1 MSKQILFGEDAR
13 KAIEKG
19 VNQLADTVK
28 VTLGPKGRNVVL
40 DRPFGTPMITNDGVS
55 IAKEIVLED
64 PFENVGAQLVKE
76 VATKT
81 NDVAGDGTTTATI
94 LAQEI
99 VHEGIKNIVA
109 GANPMGIKRGIQK
122 AVDCAVKA
130 LTGMAVQVNG
140 TEDIARV
147 ASISADSEEVGK
159 LIADAMEKV
168 GTDGVITLEESKTS
182 ETYSEVVEG
191 MQFDRGY
198 VSPYMVTDAE
208 KMECVMN
215 EPFILITDRKI
226 QTIQEL
232 MPILEQVVNVHGS
245 LVVISDDIENDV
257 VGTLIMNKMR
267 GVLNC
272 VCVKAPSF
280 GDRRR
285 DYLKDIAVLTAGEF
299 IASELNMTVP
309 NAMIEQLGRAKQVI
323 VKKDSIVI
331 VGGAGTKQ
339 DIEDR
344 IAYIKGE
351 MSNAEEFEKE
361 RYKER
366 IAKLSGGVAVIKVG
380 AATETEMKEKKL
392 RIEDALN
399 ATRAAVEE
407 GIIAGGGT
415 SYLCA
420 IPSVKELLCTE
431 ENDELTGVRIIMKAL
446 EKPLYQIADNAGVDG
461 SVVVHEVK
469 KLLEDIYIG
478 VEKRDGYNAKTGE
491 YVNMVEEG
499 IVDPVKVTRSALQN
513 AASVASMILTMESVV
528 VDKKDDSAAAVPQ
541 MGGLM

>member
-1 MSKQILFGEDAR
+1 
-13 KAIEKG
+13 
-19 VNQLADTVK
+19 
-28 VTLGPKGRNVVL
+28 
-40 DRPFGTPMITNDGVS
+40 
-55 IAKEIVLED
+55 
-64 PFENVGAQLVKE
+64 
-76 VATKT
+76 
-81 NDVAGDGTTTATI
+81 
-94 LAQEI
+94 
-99 VHEGIKNIVA
+99 
-109 GANPMGIKRGIQK
+109 
-122 AVDCAVKA
+122 
-130 LTGMAVQVNG
+130 
-140 TEDIARV
+140 
-147 ASISADSEEVGK
+147 
-159 LIADAMEKV
+159 
-168 GTDGVITLEESKTS
+168 
-182 ETYSEVVEG
+182 
-191 MQFDRGY
+191 
-198 VSPYMVTDAE
+198 
-208 KMECVMN
+208 
-215 EPFILITDRKI
+215 
-226 QTIQEL
+226 
-232 MPILEQVVNVHGS
+232 
-245 LVVISDDIENDV
+245 
-257 VGTLIMNKMR
+257 
-267 GVLNC
+267 
-272 VCVKAPSF
+272 
-280 GDRRR
+280 
-285 DYLKDIAVLTAGEF
+285 
-299 IASELNMTVP
+299 
-309 NAMIEQLGRAKQVI
+309 
-323 VKKDSIVI
+323 
-331 VGGAGTKQ
+331 
-339 DIEDR
+339 
-344 IAYIKGE
+344 

>member
-13 KAIEKG
+13 KAIESG

-28 VTLGPKGRNVVL
+28 VTIGPKGRNVVL
-40 DRPFGTPMITNDGVS
+40 DRPFGTPLITNDGVT

-64 PFENVGAQLVKE
+64 KFENVGAQLVKE

-109 GANPMGIKRGIQK
+109 GANPMSIKRGIQK
-122 AVDCAVKA
+122 AVDIAVDT
-130 LTGMAVQVNG
+130 LIGMAVQVNG

-182 ETYSEVVEG
+182 ETYSEIVEG

-198 VSPYMVTDAE
+198 VSPYMVTDTE
-208 KMECVMN
+208 KMECIMN
-215 EPFILITDRKI
+215 DPFILITDRKI

-232 MPILEQVVNVHGS
+232 MPVLEQVVNAHSS

-285 DYLKDIAVLTAGEF
+285 DYLRDIAVLTEGEF

-309 NAMIEQLGRAKQVI
+309 STTLEQLGRAKQVI
-323 VKKDSIVI
+323 VRKDSTVI
-331 VGGAGTKQ
+331 VGGVGTKQ
-339 DIEDR
+339 DIETR
-344 IAYIKGE
+344 IAHIKSE
-351 MSNAEEFEKE
+351 MENVAEEFEKE

-366 IAKLSGGVAVIKVG
+366 IAKLSGGVAVIRVG

-415 SYLCA
+415 SYINA
-420 IPSVKELLCTE
+420 ITPLNNITLSDL
-431 ENDELTGVRIIMKAL
+431 DERTGVCIIKKAL
-446 EKPLYQIADNAGVDG
+446 EKPLFQIADNAGVDG
-461 SVVVHEVK
+461 SVVVHVVREATNK
-469 KLLEDIYIG
+469 DTNI
-478 VEKRDGYNAKTGE
+478 GYNAKTGE
-491 YVNMVEEG
+491 YVDMMENG

-528 VDKKDDSAAAVPQ
+528 VDNPEDNATAMPQ

>member
-40 DRPFGTPMITNDGVS
+40 DRPYGTPMITNDGVS

-64 PFENVGAQLVKE
+64 LFENVGAQLVKE

-257 VGTLIMNKMR
+257 IGTLIMNKMR

-309 NAMIEQLGRAKQVI
+309 NAMLEQLGRAKQVI
-323 VKKDSIVI
+323 VKKDSTVI

-351 MSNAEEFEKE
+351 MGNAEEFEKE

-415 SYLCA
+415 SYINA
-420 IPSVKELLCTE
+420 IRPLDDIITADT
-431 ENDELTGVRIIMKAL
+431 DERTGVNIIKKAL
-446 EKPLYQIADNAGVDG
+446 EKPLYQIVDNAGVNG

-469 KLLEDIYIG
+469 TLLDEFIVGGHNI
-478 VEKRDGYNAKTGE
+478 DGYNAKTGE

>member
-40 DRPFGTPMITNDGVS
+40 DRPFGTPMITNDGVT

-122 AVDCAVKA
+122 AVNCAVET
-130 LTGMAVQVNG
+130 LTGMAVQING

-182 ETYSEVVEG
+182 DTYSEVVEG

-208 KMECVMN
+208 KMECIMN

-285 DYLKDIAVLTAGEF
+285 DYLKDIAVLTEGEF

-309 NAMIEQLGRAKQVI
+309 NAMLEQLGRAKQVI
-323 VKKDSIVI
+323 VKKDSTVI
-331 VGGAGTKQ
+331 VGGAGAKH

-351 MSNAEEFEKE
+351 MANAEEFEKE

-415 SYLCA
+415 SYINA
-420 IPSVKELLCTE
+420 IRPLDDIISADM
-431 ENDELTGVRIIMKAL
+431 DERTGINIIKKAL

-461 SVVVHEVK
+461 SVVVHEVMNK
-469 KLLEDIYIG
+469 NPNI
-478 VEKRDGYNAKTGE
+478 GYNAKTGE
-491 YVNMVEEG
+491 YVDMMEKG

-528 VDKKDDSAAAVPQ
+528 VDKKEDGAAAVPQ
-541 MGGLM
+541 MPMM

>member
-40 DRPFGTPMITNDGVS
+40 DRPFGTPMITNDGVT

-64 PFENVGAQLVKE
+64 PFENVSAQLVKE

-81 NDVAGDGTTTATI
+81 NDVGDGTTTATI

-122 AVDCAVKA
+122 AVNCAVET
-130 LTGMAVQVNG
+130 LTGMAVQING

-208 KMECVMN
+208 KMECIMN

-285 DYLKDIAVLTAGEF
+285 DYLKDIAVLTEGEF

-309 NAMIEQLGRAKQVI
+309 NAMLEQLGRAKQVI
-323 VKKDSIVI
+323 VKKDSTVI
-331 VGGAGTKQ
+331 VGGAGAKH

-351 MSNAEEFEKE
+351 MANAEEFEKE

-415 SYLCA
+415 SYINA
-420 IPSVKELLCTE
+420 IRPLDDIISADL
-431 ENDELTGVRIIMKAL
+431 DERTGIHIIKKAL

-461 SVVVHEVK
+461 SVVVHEVMNK
-469 KLLEDIYIG
+469 NPNI
-478 VEKRDGYNAKTGE
+478 GYNAKTGE
-491 YVNMVEEG
+491 YVDMMEKG

-528 VDKKDDSAAAVPQ
+528 VDKKEDGAAAVPQ
-541 MGGLM
+541 MPMM